1 VGDAGVGDET
11 GGGWAGARTGKL
23 SLSRDRDTAGSASE
37 GEISVAAAGAEF
49 VKFLRRYPE
58 SPLVHAA
65 VRRIARFR
73 GGNVPQEAE
82 AAWKAAM
89 QRQAERQRQ
98 REVRLASCGPD
109 VLREILRRSS
119 GAEWESG
126 GEGEWAK
133 LVRELGTESR
143 GTTLGALAKALRK
156 RGFRAEGYRLTY
168 RGLEKLF
175 LKGGVQAFGRSGIQG
190 VEAAAGAAKPAA
202 GARNLPTFQPSNLQP
217 AFVVALVQPGHFV
230 LVEGTTWPAVR
241 VWDPSGAGLERP
253 AVRTYPR
260 RDWLRIWEGVALAVW
275 AGETG

>member
-1 VGDAGVGDET
+1 
-11 GGGWAGARTGKL
+11 
-23 SLSRDRDTAGSASE
+23 
-37 GEISVAAAGAEF
+37 VAAAEAEF
-49 VKFLRRYPE
+49 VQFLRRYPE

-65 VRRIARFR
+65 VRRIARLH

-89 QRQAERQRQ
+89 QLQAERQRQ

-109 VLREILRRSS
+109 VLRELLRRSS
-119 GAEWESG
+119 RG
-126 GEGEWAK
+126 GGQWTVDGGRSLSPEAD
-133 LVRELGTESR
+133 LAALAAELGTESR

-175 LKGGVQAFGRSGIQG
+175 LPGRASTANRKSEIGN
-190 VEAAAGAAKPAA
+190 P
-202 GARNLPTFQPSNLQP
+202 RNPQ
-217 AFVVALVQPGHFV
+217 FVVALVQPGHFV

-260 RDWLRIWEGVALAVW
+260 RDWLRLWDGVALAVW
-275 AGETG
+275 GVRVRKLES